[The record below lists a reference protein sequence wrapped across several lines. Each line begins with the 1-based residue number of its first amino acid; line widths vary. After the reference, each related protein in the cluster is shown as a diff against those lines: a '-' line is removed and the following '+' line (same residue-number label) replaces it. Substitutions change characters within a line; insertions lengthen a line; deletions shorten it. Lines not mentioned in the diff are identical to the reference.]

1 MIENKVLLEYIWI
14 DNFENLRSKIK
25 IMNINQLPKI
35 TIDYIPEW
43 NFDGSST
50 GQAEGRDSDVLVKPV
65 SLFKNPFHKYIK
77 EAYLVL
83 CECFN
88 KDGTVHPTNH
98 RHKLV
103 DTFEKCKD
111 TEPLFGIE
119 QEYVILSRQ
128 KSIRCE
134 INKKSEIE
142 HNYKNMPYNWEKHDE
157 PGSGGQGPYYC
168 SVGGGVCFG
177 REISD
182 AHLQYCLEA
191 GLSICG
197 TNAEVMA
204 SQWEYQV
211 GALPPIELADQLWI
225 SRYIL
230 HKVSEM
236 YNCIITFHPK
246 PYKGDWNGSG
256 GHTNFST
263 KEMRGENDEN
273 GLEHIKEACLKLEK
287 NHLEH
292 MKVYGKYNEERLTGI
307 HETSSINDF
316 SWGIS
321 NRGRSIRIP
330 LNVAKDGCG
339 YFEDRRPA
347 SNIDPYLVCEK
358 LCSTICL

>member
-1 MIENKVLLEYIWI
+1 MINEKTLLEYIWI
-14 DNFENLRSKIK
+14 DNFDNLRSKIK
-25 IMNINQLPKI
+25 IINNKLLPNPTVENIS
-35 TIDYIPEW
+35 EW

-50 GQAEGRDSDVLVKPV
+50 GQAEGKDSDVLIKPV
-65 SLFKNPFHKYIK
+65 AIYNNPFHKYIEK
-77 EAYLVL
+77 AFLVL
-83 CECFN
+83 CECYN
-88 KDGTVHPTNH
+88 KDGTIHITNH
-98 RHKLV
+98 RRKLV
-103 DTFEKCKD
+103 ETIEKCSSN
-111 TEPLFGIE
+111 EPLFGIE
-119 QEYVILSRQ
+119 QEYIIFSREKEV
-128 KSIRCE
+128 KSE
-134 INKKSEIE
+134 INKNNNIE
-142 HNYKNMPYNWEKHDE
+142 KIYKNIPYNWEKHDE

-177 REISD
+177 RQISD
-182 AHLQYCLEA
+182 MHLQYCLEA

-211 GALPPIELADQLWI
+211 GALPPIEITDQLWI

-236 YNCIITFHPK
+236 FNCIISLHPK

-263 KEMRGENDEN
+263 KQMRGEN
-273 GLEHIKEACLKLEK
+273 GLDYIKEACLKLENK
-287 NHLEH
+287 HIEH
-292 MKVYGKYNEERLTGI
+292 MEVYGRFNDERLTGL

-321 NRGRSIRIP
+321 NRGKSIRIP

-347 SNIDPYLVCEK
+347 SNMDPYLVCEK
-358 LCSTICL
+358 ICSTICL